1 MELISS
7 SAGGHAGNTQKYPHT
22 HTHANAEKLSAQTDV
37 RVNTHTDARRICSQ
51 CLRLHFLQMFLSENF
66 YKKKNPLN
74 LKQKISRL
82 RFHQTLSKR
91 WSRGRR
97 REKVKLQKFKG
108 IYGVMELYH

>member
-66 YKKKNPLN
+66 YKKTK
-74 LKQKISRL
+74 KKKKT
-82 RFHQTLSKR
+82 H
-91 WSRGRR
+91 
-97 REKVKLQKFKG
+97 
-108 IYGVMELYH
+108 